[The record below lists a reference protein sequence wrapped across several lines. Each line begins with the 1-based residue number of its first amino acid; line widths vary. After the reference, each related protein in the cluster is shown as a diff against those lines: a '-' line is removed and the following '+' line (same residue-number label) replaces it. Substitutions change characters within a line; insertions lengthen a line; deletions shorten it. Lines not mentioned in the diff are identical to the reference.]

1 MHLIATT
8 FYPLA
13 FTGTSHERTQ
23 TLKDVDTSDDAF
35 TLSEADRTSY
45 EKVFS
50 SILVPFASLTVG
62 EDIGQGTKFKT
73 FSVIILVGQTSTFV
87 QVH

>member
-1 MHLIATT
+1 MPFACTGVNQ
-8 FYPLA
+8 LA
-13 FTGTSHERTQ
+13 I
-23 TLKDVDTSDDAF
+23 KNVDIPDDTF

-62 EDIGQGTKFKT
+62 EDIGQGKLK
-73 FSVIILVGQTSTFV
+73 TSTSHVLFNTRLPITV
-87 QVH
+87 EN